1 MFVASRLAARPLYL
15 APLSAARNLSA
26 TAAAAVPKVPAGA
39 EVLLYSYKIC
49 PYCARTRALLAMQ
62 GTPFSEV
69 QLARFLKFDQH
80 SSYAIFVFIAIG

>member
-1 MFVASRLAARPLYL
+1 MFMASRLVVRPLL
-15 APLSAARNLSA
+15 VTPQSAARNLSA
-26 TAAAAVPKVPAGA
+26 AAAAAVPKVPAGA

-69 QLARFLKFDQH
+69 KP
-80 SSYAIFVFIAIG
+80 AILQT